1 MNCTA
6 LIIIG
11 ALAGIAIGIIIGAGG
26 LLVIAFLSYR
36 RNHNSSE
43 KTKNEIVVY

>member
-1 MNCTA
+1 MNCTT

-11 ALAGIAIGIIIGAGG
+11 ALAGIAIGIIIGVGG

-36 RNHNSSE
+36 RNHNFSE
-43 KTKNEIVVY
+43 ENKK